1 MDFFTADICDEHS
14 DIALIL
20 DPEYKNYGGVDKCQ
34 GEVVTIRLDKNNSE
48 LIKLLRDEDG
58 SGKVVVVDVRE
69 EYFAVVGE
77 NLMKFAHKNNYAGII
92 VNGYIRDTL
101 QIKDIPVALYAL
113 GACPRKYIPATEAER
128 DVHLSFGG
136 IGFKNGDYIYADT
149 DGIIVMPEK
158 IV

>member
-1 MDFFTADICDEHS
+1 ME
-14 DIALIL
+14 
-20 DPEYKNYGGVDKCQ
+20 
-34 GEVVTIRLDKNNSE
+34 
-48 LIKLLRDEDG
+48 
-58 SGKVVVVDVRE
+58 VVVVDVRE

-77 NLMKFAHKNNYAGII
+77 NLMKFAQKNNYAGII
-92 VNGYIRDTL
+92 VNGYIRDTFA
-101 QIKDIPVALYAL
+101 IKDIPVALYAL
-113 GACPRKYIPATEAER
+113 GVCPRKYIPAMEAER